1 MNNLQYWQERELEQ
15 RDLLYDKT
23 LAEYEAELKKQY
35 QQSLKAVSRDIEK
48 LYDEL
53 LVSSADGT
61 LLASDL
67 YKYNRYF
74 NLMKSLNKQLKA
86 LGGEEITITNQK
98 LLDMYAI
105 TSSAVGE
112 SIGFSGE
119 FSQKT
124 AKEVINS
131 IWCADGK
138 HWSDRIWQNKAQL
151 QVALEKGLVDC
162 VSRGVSK
169 DELVKTLMETF
180 NVGYR
185 KADRIARTELSY
197 VQNKAAMNKYEEVGL
212 DEYEILAAH
221 DERTCP
227 ICGKMNGKRFKL
239 SEAEAG
245 VNYPPLHS
253 NCRCAVLG
261 VIK

>member
-1 MNNLQYWQERELEQ
+1 MSYWQERELKQ
-15 RDLLYDKT
+15 RELLYDKT
-23 LAEYEAELKKQY
+23 LAQYEAELKKQY

-74 NLMKSLNKQLKA
+74 SLMKSLNKQLKA
-86 LGGEEITITNQK
+86 LGGKEITITNQK

-105 TSSAVGE
+105 TSSAVGK

-119 FSQKT
+119 FNQKT
-124 AKEVINS
+124 VKEVINS

-197 VQNKAAMNKYEEVGL
+197 VQNKAAMNKYEEAGL

-227 ICGKMNGKRFKL
+227 ICGKMNGKRFKIKDMVVG
-239 SEAEAG
+239 E
-245 VNYPPLHS
+245 NFPPFHA
-253 NCRCAVLG
+253 NDRCTILG
-261 VIK
+261 VV

>member
-1 MNNLQYWQERELEQ
+1 MSYWQKRELKQRELQYDR
-15 RDLLYDKT
+15 T
-23 LAEYEAELKKQY
+23 LAQYEAELRKQY

-74 NLMKSLNKQLKA
+74 SLMKSLNKQLKA
-86 LGGEEITITNQK
+86 LGGKEITITNQK

-105 TSSAVGE
+105 TSSSVGK
-112 SIGFSGE
+112 SINFSGE
-119 FSQKT
+119 FNQKT

-138 HWSDRIWQNKAQL
+138 HWSNRIWQNKAQL
-151 QVALEKGLVDC
+151 QVALEKGLIDC

-180 NVGYR
+180 DVSYR

-197 VQNKAAMNKYEEVGL
+197 VQNKAAINKYIEAGI
-212 DEYEILAAH
+212 DEYEILSAH
-221 DERTCP
+221 DERVCEK
-227 ICGKMNGKRFKL
+227 CKAMNGKRFKIKDMVVG
-239 SEAEAG
+239 E
-245 VNYPPLHS
+245 NFPPFHA
-253 NCRCAVLG
+253 NDRCTILG
-261 VIK
+261 VV

>member
-1 MNNLQYWQERELEQ
+1 MSYWQKRELKQRELQYDR
-15 RDLLYDKT
+15 T
-23 LAEYEAELKKQY
+23 LAQYEAELRKQY

-48 LYDEL
+48 LYDEI
-53 LVSSADGT
+53 LVASGNDT

-74 NLMKSLNKQLKA
+74 SLMKSLNKQLKA
-86 LGGEEITITNQK
+86 LGGKEITITNQK

-105 TSSAVGE
+105 TSSSVGK
-112 SIGFSGE
+112 SINFSGE
-119 FSQKT
+119 FNQKT

-138 HWSDRIWQNKAQL
+138 HWSNRIWQNKAQL
-151 QVALEKGLVDC
+151 QVALEKGLIDC

-180 NVGYR
+180 DVSYR

-197 VQNKAAMNKYEEVGL
+197 VQNKAAINKYIEAGI
-212 DEYEILAAH
+212 DEYEILSAH

-227 ICGKMNGKRFKL
+227 ICSKMNGKCFKI
-239 SEAEAG
+239 AEMTVGENA
-245 VNYPPLHS
+245 PPFHA
-253 NCRCAVLG
+253 NCRCSVLG

>member
-1 MNNLQYWQERELEQ
+1 MSYWQKRELKQRELQYDR
-15 RDLLYDKT
+15 T
-23 LAEYEAELKKQY
+23 LAQYEAELRKQY

-74 NLMKSLNKQLKA
+74 SLMKSLNKQLKA
-86 LGGEEITITNQK
+86 LGGKEITITNQK

-105 TSSAVGE
+105 TYSSVGK
-112 SIGFSGE
+112 SINFSGE
-119 FSQKT
+119 FNQKT

-138 HWSDRIWQNKAQL
+138 HWSNRIWQNKAQL

-197 VQNKAAMNKYEEVGL
+197 VQNKAAMNKYEEAGL
-212 DEYEILAAH
+212 DEYEILSAH
-221 DERTCP
+221 DERTCEK
-227 ICGKMNGKRFKL
+227 CKAMNGKRFKIKDMVVG
-239 SEAEAG
+239 E
-245 VNYPPLHS
+245 NFPPFHA
-253 NCRCAVLG
+253 NDRCTILG
-261 VIK
+261 VV

>member
-1 MNNLQYWQERELEQ
+1 MNYWQKRELEQ
-15 RDLLYDKT
+15 RDLIFDKT
-23 LAEYEAELKKQY
+23 LAEYEKELKKQY
-35 QQSLKAVSRDIEK
+35 QQALKAVSRDIEQ

-53 LVSSADGT
+53 LASSADGT

-74 NLMKSLNKQLKA
+74 SLMKSLNKQLKA
-86 LGGEEITITNQK
+86 LGGKEINITKQK

-105 TSSAVGE
+105 TSSSVGK

-119 FSQKT
+119 FNQKA

-138 HWSDRIWQNKAQL
+138 HWSSRIWQNKAQL

-197 VQNKAAMNKYEEVGL
+197 VQNKAAMNKYEEAGL
-212 DEYEILAAH
+212 DEYEILSAH

-227 ICGKMNGKRFKL
+227 ICSKMNGKRFKL

>member
-1 MNNLQYWQERELEQ
+1 MSYWQERELKQ
-15 RDLLYDKT
+15 RELQYDMT
-23 LAEYEAELKKQY
+23 LAQYEAELKLKY

-53 LVSSADGT
+53 LASSADGT

-74 NLMKSLNKQLKA
+74 SLMKSLNKQLKA
-86 LGGEEITITNQK
+86 LGGDEINITKQK

-105 TSSAVGE
+105 TSSAVGK

-119 FSQKT
+119 FNQKT
-124 AKEVINS
+124 AREVINS

-138 HWSDRIWQNKAQL
+138 HWSNRIWQNKAQL
-151 QVALEKGLVDC
+151 QVALEKGLIDC

-169 DELVKTLMETF
+169 DELVKTLIEQF

-197 VQNKAAMNKYEEVGL
+197 VQNKAAMNKYEEAGL
-212 DEYEILAAH
+212 DEYEILSAH

-227 ICGKMNGKRFKL
+227 VCSKLNGKRFKL

-245 VNYPPLHS
+245 VNYPPLHA

-261 VIK
+261 VLK

>member
-1 MNNLQYWQERELEQ
+1 MNYWQKRELEQ
-15 RDLLYDKT
+15 RDLIFNQT

-53 LVSSADGT
+53 FASSADGT

-74 NLMKSLNKQLKA
+74 SLMKSLNKQLKA
-86 LGGEEITITNQK
+86 LGGEEIVITKQK

-105 TSSAVGE
+105 TSSAVGK

-119 FSQKT
+119 FNQKT

-138 HWSDRIWQNKAQL
+138 RLSDRIWQHKAQ
-151 QVALEKGLVDC
+151 
-162 VSRGVSK
+162 
-169 DELVKTLMETF
+169 
-180 NVGYR
+180 
-185 KADRIARTELSY
+185 
-197 VQNKAAMNKYEEVGL
+197 
-212 DEYEILAAH
+212 
-221 DERTCP
+221 
-227 ICGKMNGKRFKL
+227 
-239 SEAEAG
+239 
-245 VNYPPLHS
+245 
-253 NCRCAVLG
+253 
-261 VIK
+261 

>member
-1 MNNLQYWQERELEQ
+1 MNYWQKRELEQ
-15 RDLLYDKT
+15 RELLYDKT
-23 LAEYEAELKKQY
+23 LLQYEAELREQY

-86 LGGEEITITNQK
+86 LGGEEIKITKQK

-105 TSSAVGE
+105 TSSSVGE

-119 FSQKT
+119 FSQKA

-151 QVALEKGLVDC
+151 QVALEKGLIDC

-169 DELVKTLMETF
+169 DELVKTLMEQF

-197 VQNKAAMNKYEEVGL
+197 VQNKAAMSKYEKAGL
-212 DEYEILAAH
+212 DEYEILSAH
-221 DERTCP
+221 DERVCEK
-227 ICGKMNGKRFKL
+227 CKAMNGKRFKIKDMVVG
-239 SEAEAG
+239 E
-245 VNYPPLHS
+245 NFPPFHT
-253 NCRCAVLG
+253 NDRCTVLG

>member
-1 MNNLQYWQERELEQ
+1 MNYWQKRELEQ
-15 RDLLYDKT
+15 RDLIFDKT
-23 LAEYEAELKKQY
+23 LAEYEKELKKQY
-35 QQSLKAVSRDIEK
+35 QQALKAVSRDIEQ

-53 LVSSADGT
+53 LASSADGT

-74 NLMKSLNKQLKA
+74 SLMKSLNKQLKA
-86 LGGEEITITNQK
+86 LGGKEINITKQK

-105 TSSAVGE
+105 TSSSVGK
-112 SIGFSGE
+112 SIEFSGE
-119 FSQKT
+119 FNQKA

-197 VQNKAAMNKYEEVGL
+197 VQNKAAMNKYIEAGI
-212 DEYEILAAH
+212 DEYEILSAH
-221 DERTCP
+221 DERVCEK
-227 ICGKMNGKRFKL
+227 CKAMNGKRFKIKDMVVG
-239 SEAEAG
+239 E
-245 VNYPPLHS
+245 NFPPFHA
-253 NCRCAVLG
+253 NDRCTILG
-261 VIK
+261 VV

>member
-1 MNNLQYWQERELEQ
+1 MSYWQERELKQ
-15 RDLLYDKT
+15 RELQYDMT
-23 LAEYEAELKKQY
+23 LAQYEAELKLKY

-74 NLMKSLNKQLKA
+74 SLMKSLNKQLKA
-86 LGGEEITITNQK
+86 LGGDEINITKQK

-105 TSSAVGE
+105 TSSAVGK

-119 FSQKT
+119 FNQKT
-124 AKEVINS
+124 AREVINS

-138 HWSDRIWQNKAQL
+138 HWSNRIWQNKAQL
-151 QVALEKGLVDC
+151 QVALEKGLIDC

-169 DELVKTLMETF
+169 DELVKTLIEQF

-197 VQNKAAMNKYEEVGL
+197 VQNKAAMNKYEEAGL
-212 DEYEILAAH
+212 DEYEILSAH

-227 ICGKMNGKRFKL
+227 VCSKLNGKRFKL

-245 VNYPPLHS
+245 VNYPPLHA

-261 VIK
+261 VLK

>member
-1 MNNLQYWQERELEQ
+1 MNYWQKRELEQ
-15 RDLLYDKT
+15 RDLIFGKT
-23 LAEYEAELKKQY
+23 LAEYEKELKKQY
-35 QQSLKAVSRDIEK
+35 QQALKVVSREIEQ

-53 LVSSADGT
+53 LASSADGT

-74 NLMKSLNKQLKA
+74 SLMKSLNKQLKA
-86 LGGEEITITNQK
+86 LGGKEINITKQK

-105 TSSAVGE
+105 TSSSVGK
-112 SIGFSGE
+112 SIEFSGE
-119 FSQKT
+119 FNQKA

-197 VQNKAAMNKYEEVGL
+197 VQNKAAMNKYEEAGL
-212 DEYEILAAH
+212 DEYEILSAH
-221 DERTCP
+221 DERVCEK
-227 ICGKMNGKRFKL
+227 CKAMNGKRFKIKDMVVG
-239 SEAEAG
+239 E
-245 VNYPPLHS
+245 NFPPFHA
-253 NCRCAVLG
+253 NDRCTILG
-261 VIK
+261 VV

>member
-1 MNNLQYWQERELEQ
+1 MSYWQKRELKQRELQYDR
-15 RDLLYDKT
+15 T
-23 LAEYEAELKKQY
+23 LAQYEAELRKQY

-74 NLMKSLNKQLKA
+74 SLMKSLNKQLKA
-86 LGGEEITITNQK
+86 LGGKEITITNQK

-105 TSSAVGE
+105 TSSSA
-112 SIGFSGE
+112 INFSGE
-119 FSQKT
+119 FNQKT

-138 HWSDRIWQNKAQL
+138 HWSNRIWQNKAQL
-151 QVALEKGLVDC
+151 QVALEKGLIDC

-169 DELVKTLMETF
+169 DELVKILMEIF
-180 NVGYR
+180 DVSYR

-197 VQNKAAMNKYEEVGL
+197 V
-212 DEYEILAAH
+212 
-221 DERTCP
+221 
-227 ICGKMNGKRFKL
+227 
-239 SEAEAG
+239 
-245 VNYPPLHS
+245 
-253 NCRCAVLG
+253 
-261 VIK
+261 

>member
-1 MNNLQYWQERELEQ
+1 MSYWQERELKQ
-15 RDLLYDKT
+15 RELQYDMT
-23 LAEYEAELKKQY
+23 LAQYEAELKMKY

-53 LVSSADGT
+53 LASSADGT

-74 NLMKSLNKQLKA
+74 SLMKSLNKQLKA
-86 LGGEEITITNQK
+86 LGGDEINITKQK

-105 TSSAVGE
+105 TSSAVGK

-119 FSQKT
+119 FNQK
-124 AKEVINS
+124 AAREVINS

-138 HWSDRIWQNKAQL
+138 HWSNRIWQNKAQL
-151 QVALEKGLVDC
+151 QVALEKGLIDC

-169 DELVKTLMETF
+169 DELVKTLMEQF

-197 VQNKAAMNKYEEVGL
+197 VQNKAAMNKYEEAGL
-212 DEYEILAAH
+212 DEYEILSAH
-221 DERTCP
+221 DERVCEK
-227 ICGKMNGKRFKL
+227 CKAMNGKRFKIKDMVVG
-239 SEAEAG
+239 E
-245 VNYPPLHS
+245 NFPPFHA
-253 NCRCAVLG
+253 NDRCAILG
-261 VIK
+261 VLK

>member
-1 MNNLQYWQERELEQ
+1 MNYWQKRELKQRELQYDR
-15 RDLLYDKT
+15 T
-23 LAEYEAELKKQY
+23 LAQYEAELRKQY

-74 NLMKSLNKQLKA
+74 SLMKSLNKQLKA
-86 LGGEEITITNQK
+86 LGGKEITITNQK

-105 TSSAVGE
+105 TSSSVGK
-112 SIGFSGE
+112 SINFSGE
-119 FSQKT
+119 FNQKT
-124 AKEVINS
+124 AKEAINS

-138 HWSDRIWQNKAQL
+138 HWSNRIWQNKAQL
-151 QVALEKGLVDC
+151 QVALEKGLIDC

-180 NVGYR
+180 DVSYR

-197 VQNKAAMNKYEEVGL
+197 VQNKAAINKYIEVGI
-212 DEYEILAAH
+212 DEYEILSAH

-227 ICGKMNGKRFKL
+227 ICSKMNGKRFKIAKMAVG
-239 SEAEAG
+239 ENA
-245 VNYPPLHS
+245 PPFHA
-253 NCRCAVLG
+253 NCRCSVLG

>member
-1 MNNLQYWQERELEQ
+1 MSYWQERELKQ
-15 RDLLYDKT
+15 RELQYDMT
-23 LAEYEAELKKQY
+23 LAQYEAELKLKY

-74 NLMKSLNKQLKA
+74 SLMKSLNKQLKA
-86 LGGEEITITNQK
+86 LGGDEINITKQK

-105 TSSAVGE
+105 TSSAVGK

-119 FSQKT
+119 FNQKT
-124 AKEVINS
+124 AREVINS

-138 HWSDRIWQNKAQL
+138 HWSNRIWQNKAQL
-151 QVALEKGLVDC
+151 QVALEKGLIDC

-169 DELVKTLMETF
+169 DELVKTLIEQF

-197 VQNKAAMNKYEEVGL
+197 IQNKAAMNKYEEAGL
-212 DEYEILAAH
+212 DEYEILSAH

-227 ICGKMNGKRFKL
+227 VCSKLNGKRFKL

-245 VNYPPLHS
+245 VNYPPLHA

-261 VIK
+261 VLK

>member
-1 MNNLQYWQERELEQ
+1 MSYWQERELKQ
-15 RDLLYDKT
+15 RELQYDKT
-23 LAEYEAELKKQY
+23 LAEYEAELKLKY

-53 LVSSADGT
+53 LASSADGT

-74 NLMKSLNKQLKA
+74 SLMKSLNKQLKA
-86 LGGEEITITNQK
+86 LGGKEITITNQK

-105 TSSAVGE
+105 TSSSVGE

-119 FSQKT
+119 FNQKA

-197 VQNKAAMNKYEEVGL
+197 VQNKAAMNKYEEAGL

-221 DERTCP
+221 DERVCEK
-227 ICGKMNGKRFKL
+227 CKAMNGKRFKIKDMVVG
-239 SEAEAG
+239 E
-245 VNYPPLHS
+245 NFPPFHA
-253 NCRCAVLG
+253 NDRCTILG
-261 VIK
+261 VV

>member
-1 MNNLQYWQERELEQ
+1 MSYWQERELKQ
-15 RDLLYDKT
+15 RELQYDMT
-23 LAEYEAELKKQY
+23 LAQYEAELKMKY

-74 NLMKSLNKQLKA
+74 SLMKSLNKQLKA
-86 LGGEEITITNQK
+86 LGGDEINITKQK

-105 TSSAVGE
+105 TSSSVGK

-119 FSQKT
+119 FNQK
-124 AKEVINS
+124 AAREVINS

-138 HWSDRIWQNKAQL
+138 HWSNRIWQNKAQL
-151 QVALEKGLVDC
+151 QVALEKGLIDC

-169 DELVKTLMETF
+169 DELVKTLMEQF

-197 VQNKAAMNKYEEVGL
+197 VQNKAAMNKYEEAGL
-212 DEYEILAAH
+212 DEYEILSAH
-221 DERTCP
+221 DERVCEK
-227 ICGKMNGKRFKL
+227 CKAMNGKRFKIKDMVVG
-239 SEAEAG
+239 E
-245 VNYPPLHS
+245 NFPPFHA
-253 NCRCAVLG
+253 NDRCTILG
-261 VIK
+261 VLK

>member
-1 MNNLQYWQERELEQ
+1 MSYWQERELKQ
-15 RDLLYDKT
+15 RELQYDMT
-23 LAEYEAELKKQY
+23 LAQYEAELKLKY

-53 LVSSADGT
+53 LASSADGT

-74 NLMKSLNKQLKA
+74 SLMKSLNKQLKA
-86 LGGEEITITNQK
+86 LGGDEINITKQK

-105 TSSAVGE
+105 TSSAVGK

-119 FSQKT
+119 FNQKT
-124 AKEVINS
+124 AREVINS

-138 HWSDRIWQNKAQL
+138 HWSNRIWQNKAQL
-151 QVALEKGLVDC
+151 QVALEKGLIDC

-169 DELVKTLMETF
+169 DELVKTLIEQF

-197 VQNKAAMNKYEEVGL
+197 VQNKAAMNKYVEAGL
-212 DEYEILAAH
+212 DEYEILSAH

-227 ICGKMNGKRFKL
+227 VCSKLNGKRFKL

-245 VNYPPLHS
+245 VNYPPLHA

-261 VIK
+261 VLK

>member
-1 MNNLQYWQERELEQ
+1 MSYWQERELKQ
-15 RDLLYDKT
+15 RELQYDMT
-23 LAEYEAELKKQY
+23 LAQYEAELKMKY
-35 QQSLKAVSRDIEK
+35 QQSLKAVNRDIEK

-74 NLMKSLNKQLKA
+74 SLMKSLNKQLKA
-86 LGGEEITITNQK
+86 LGGDEINITKQK

-105 TSSAVGE
+105 TSSAVGK

-119 FSQKT
+119 FNQK
-124 AKEVINS
+124 AAREVINS

-138 HWSDRIWQNKAQL
+138 HWSNRIWQNKAQL
-151 QVALEKGLVDC
+151 QVALEKGLIDC

-197 VQNKAAMNKYEEVGL
+197 VQNKAAMNKYEEAGL
-212 DEYEILAAH
+212 DEYEILSAH

-227 ICGKMNGKRFKL
+227 VCSKMNGKRFKL

-245 VNYPPLHS
+245 VNYPPLHA

-261 VIK
+261 VLK

>member
-1 MNNLQYWQERELEQ
+1 MNYWQKRELKQRELQYDR
-15 RDLLYDKT
+15 T
-23 LAEYEAELKKQY
+23 LAQYEAELRKQY

-74 NLMKSLNKQLKA
+74 SLMKSLNKQLKA
-86 LGGEEITITNQK
+86 LGGKEITITNQK

-105 TSSAVGE
+105 TSSSVGK
-112 SIGFSGE
+112 SINFSGE
-119 FSQKT
+119 FNQKT
-124 AKEVINS
+124 AKEIINS

-138 HWSDRIWQNKAQL
+138 HWSNRIWQNKAQL
-151 QVALEKGLVDC
+151 QVALEKGLIDC

-180 NVGYR
+180 DVSYR

-197 VQNKAAMNKYEEVGL
+197 VQNKAAINKYIEAGI
-212 DEYEILAAH
+212 DEYEILSAH

-227 ICGKMNGKRFKL
+227 ICSKMNGKCFKI
-239 SEAEAG
+239 AEMTVGENA
-245 VNYPPLHS
+245 PPFHA
-253 NCRCAVLG
+253 NCRCSVLG

>member
-1 MNNLQYWQERELEQ
+1 MSYWQKRELKQ
-15 RDLLYDKT
+15 RELQYDKT
-23 LAEYEAELKKQY
+23 LAQYEAELRKQY

-74 NLMKSLNKQLKA
+74 SLMKSLNKQLKA
-86 LGGEEITITNQK
+86 LGGKEITITNQK

-105 TSSAVGE
+105 TSSSVGK
-112 SIGFSGE
+112 SINFSGE
-119 FSQKT
+119 FNQKT

-138 HWSDRIWQNKAQL
+138 HWSNRIWQNKAQL
-151 QVALEKGLVDC
+151 QVALEKGLIDC

-197 VQNKAAMNKYEEVGL
+197 VQNKAAINKYIEAGL
-212 DEYEILAAH
+212 DEYEILSAH
-221 DERTCP
+221 DERVCEK
-227 ICGKMNGKRFKL
+227 CKAMDGKRFKIKDAVVG
-239 SEAEAG
+239 E
-245 VNYPPLHS
+245 NFPPLHA
-253 NCRCAVLG
+253 NDRCAVLG

>member
-1 MNNLQYWQERELEQ
+1 MNYWQKRELKQRELQYDR
-15 RDLLYDKT
+15 T
-23 LAEYEAELKKQY
+23 LAQYEAELRKQY

-74 NLMKSLNKQLKA
+74 SLMKSLNKQLKA
-86 LGGEEITITNQK
+86 LGGKEITITNQK

-105 TSSAVGE
+105 TSSSVGK
-112 SIGFSGE
+112 SINLSGE
-119 FSQKT
+119 FNQKT
-124 AKEVINS
+124 AKEIINS

-138 HWSDRIWQNKAQL
+138 HWSNRIWQNKAQL
-151 QVALEKGLVDC
+151 QVALEKGLIDC

-180 NVGYR
+180 DVSYR

-197 VQNKAAMNKYEEVGL
+197 VQNKAAINKYIEAGI
-212 DEYEILAAH
+212 DEYEILSAH

-227 ICGKMNGKRFKL
+227 ICSKMNGKCFKI
-239 SEAEAG
+239 AEMTVGENA
-245 VNYPPLHS
+245 PPFHA
-253 NCRCAVLG
+253 NCRCSVLG

>member
-1 MNNLQYWQERELEQ
+1 MSYWQKRELKQRELQYDR
-15 RDLLYDKT
+15 T
-23 LAEYEAELKKQY
+23 LAQYEAELRKQY

-74 NLMKSLNKQLKA
+74 SLMKSLNKQLKA
-86 LGGEEITITNQK
+86 LGGKEITITNQK

-105 TSSAVGE
+105 TSSSVGK
-112 SIGFSGE
+112 SINFSGE
-119 FSQKT
+119 FNQKT

-138 HWSDRIWQNKAQL
+138 HWSNRIWQNKAQL
-151 QVALEKGLVDC
+151 QVALEKGLIDC

-180 NVGYR
+180 DVSYR

-197 VQNKAAMNKYEEVGL
+197 VQNKAAINKYIEAGI
-212 DEYEILAAH
+212 DEYEILSAH
-221 DERTCP
+221 DERVCEK
-227 ICGKMNGKRFKL
+227 CKAMDGKRFKIKDAVVG
-239 SEAEAG
+239 E
-245 VNYPPLHS
+245 NFPPLHA
-253 NCRCAVLG
+253 NDRCAVLG

>member
-1 MNNLQYWQERELEQ
+1 MSYWQERELKQ
-15 RDLLYDKT
+15 RELQYDMT
-23 LAEYEAELKKQY
+23 LAQYEAELKLKY

-53 LVSSADGT
+53 LASSADGT

-74 NLMKSLNKQLKA
+74 SLMKSLNKQLKA
-86 LGGEEITITNQK
+86 LGGDEINITKQK

-105 TSSAVGE
+105 TSSAVGK

-119 FSQKT
+119 FNQK
-124 AKEVINS
+124 AAREVINS

-138 HWSDRIWQNKAQL
+138 HWSNRIWQNKAQL
-151 QVALEKGLVDC
+151 QVALEKGLIDC

-169 DELVKTLMETF
+169 DELVKTLMEQF

-197 VQNKAAMNKYEEVGL
+197 VQNKAAMNKYEEAGL
-212 DEYEILAAH
+212 DEYEILSAH
-221 DERTCP
+221 DERVCEK
-227 ICGKMNGKRFKL
+227 CKAMNGKRFKIKDMVVG
-239 SEAEAG
+239 E
-245 VNYPPLHS
+245 NFPPFHA
-253 NCRCAVLG
+253 NDRCAILG
-261 VIK
+261 VLK

>member
-1 MNNLQYWQERELEQ
+1 MNYWQKRELEQ
-15 RDLLYDKT
+15 RDLIFDKT
-23 LAEYEAELKKQY
+23 LAEYEKELKKQY
-35 QQSLKAVSRDIEK
+35 QQALKAVSRDIEQ

-53 LVSSADGT
+53 LASSADGT

-74 NLMKSLNKQLKA
+74 SLMKSLNKQLKA
-86 LGGEEITITNQK
+86 LGGKEINITKQK

-105 TSSAVGE
+105 TSSSVGK
-112 SIGFSGE
+112 SIEFSGQ
-119 FSQKT
+119 FNQKA

-197 VQNKAAMNKYEEVGL
+197 VQNKAAMNKYIEVGI
-212 DEYEILAAH
+212 DEYEILSAH
-221 DERTCP
+221 DERVCEK
-227 ICGKMNGKRFKL
+227 CKAMNGKRFKIKDMVVG
-239 SEAEAG
+239 ENFPPFH
-245 VNYPPLHS
+245 VND
-253 NCRCAVLG
+253 RCTILG
-261 VIK
+261 VV

>member
-1 MNNLQYWQERELEQ
+1 MSYWQKRELKQRELQYDR
-15 RDLLYDKT
+15 T
-23 LAEYEAELKKQY
+23 LAQYEAELRKQY
-35 QQSLKAVSRDIEK
+35 QQSLKAVSRDTEK
-48 LYDEL
+48 LYDEI
-53 LVSSADGT
+53 LVASGNDT

-74 NLMKSLNKQLKA
+74 SLMKSLNKQLKA
-86 LGGEEITITNQK
+86 LGGKEITITNQK

-105 TSSAVGE
+105 TSSSVGK
-112 SIGFSGE
+112 SINFSGE
-119 FSQKT
+119 FNQKT

-138 HWSDRIWQNKAQL
+138 HWSNRIWQNKAQL
-151 QVALEKGLVDC
+151 QVALEKGLIDC

-180 NVGYR
+180 DVSYR

-197 VQNKAAMNKYEEVGL
+197 VQNKAAINKYIEAGI
-212 DEYEILAAH
+212 DEYEILSAH

-227 ICGKMNGKRFKL
+227 ICSKMNGKCFKI
-239 SEAEAG
+239 AEMAVG
-245 VNYPPLHS
+245 ENAPPFHA
-253 NCRCAVLG
+253 NCRCSVLG

>member
-1 MNNLQYWQERELEQ
+1 MSYWQERELKQ
-15 RDLLYDKT
+15 RELQYDMT
-23 LAEYEAELKKQY
+23 LAQYEAELKMKY

-74 NLMKSLNKQLKA
+74 SLMKSLNKQLKA
-86 LGGEEITITNQK
+86 LGGDEINITKQK

-105 TSSAVGE
+105 TSSAVGK

-119 FSQKT
+119 FNQK
-124 AKEVINS
+124 AAREVINS

-138 HWSDRIWQNKAQL
+138 HWSNRIWQNKAQL
-151 QVALEKGLVDC
+151 QVALEKGLIDC

-169 DELVKTLMETF
+169 DELVKTLIEQF

-197 VQNKAAMNKYEEVGL
+197 VQNKAAMNKYEEAGL
-212 DEYEILAAH
+212 DEYEILSAH
-221 DERTCP
+221 DERVCEK
-227 ICGKMNGKRFKL
+227 CKAMNGKRFKIKDMVVG
-239 SEAEAG
+239 E
-245 VNYPPLHS
+245 NFPPFHA
-253 NCRCAVLG
+253 NDRCAILG
-261 VIK
+261 VV